1 MLILLIFVSFLASGR
16 GNEDEQ
22 RLYADLLN
30 NYNALERPV
39 ENSSDPLVVKVRLFL
54 QQIVDVDEK
63 NQMVQVNAWIRYVCK
78 DTVDSLY
85 FRFLGRA
92 HQHRLKFFLTW

>member
-1 MLILLIFVSFLASGR
+1 MIILKLLLFFSFIFIVA

-30 NYNALERPV
+30 NYNPLERPV
-39 ENSSDPLVVKVRLFL
+39 ENASEALVVKVRLFL

-63 NQMVQVNAWIRYVCK
+63 NQIVQVNAWIRYVSA
-78 DTVDSLY
+78 TES
-85 FRFLGRA
+85 
-92 HQHRLKFFLTW
+92 

>member
-1 MLILLIFVSFLASGR
+1 MIILKLLLFFPIIIIVA

-30 NYNALERPV
+30 NYNPLERPV
-39 ENSSDPLVVKVRLFL
+39 ENASEPLVVKVRLFL

-63 NQMVQVNAWIRYVCK
+63 NQIVQVNAWIRYVSIIFK
-78 DTVDSLY
+78 M
-85 FRFLGRA
+85 G
-92 HQHRLKFFLTW
+92 H